1 MGTFISGYLV
11 LKQGIYYGKSI
22 LLFNLIYV
30 LILVD
35 TGHKAFKFNKFSG
48 VMENTYKEGYHLK
61 FPWLEKQVI
70 YNVKS

>member
-1 MGTFISGYLV
+1 MGTFLSGYLV
-11 LKQGIYYGKSI
+11 LKQGIYY
-22 LLFNLIYV
+22 
-30 LILVD
+30 VD

-48 VMENTYKEGYHLK
+48 VGESTFKEGYHLK

>member
-1 MGTFISGYLV
+1 MVSYFFAFFVYL
-11 LKQGIYYGKSI
+11 YFDS
-22 LLFNLIYV
+22 
-30 LILVD
+30 VD

-48 VMENTYKEGYHLK
+48 VMDATYKEGYHLK

>member
-1 MGTFISGYLV
+1 MVSYLEGF
-11 LKQGIYYGKSI
+11 LAYFY
-22 LLFNLIYV
+22 LYT
-30 LILVD
+30 VD

-48 VMENTYKEGYHLK
+48 VMDATYKEGYHLK